1 MLENRL
7 ILPET
12 TMKVKSLRLRNIR
25 CFKDL
30 TLELDGKS
38 ALLVG
43 DNGDGKSTVLRSLAM
58 GLCDES
64 SASALFRELYGE
76 FIREGCRQK
85 GVIKVDLTDRT
96 DTPDRHESNHF
107 RTKTTITPLEDF
119 ERVDQKLFQIGE
131 DTKKDNIPPGEFP
144 WNRIFATGYGPGIR
158 VHGTTDHDYY
168 FAGDAL
174 YPLFVYDTPLQNPE
188 LAIRRISSP
197 DGQNHAAEILDA
209 LKIML
214 QRILQLESKDSINL
228 TKTGITVKTHK
239 SEQHLSSSGDGYHA
253 TVTWVLDLLSWWY
266 LRGASDITDID
277 GIVFIDEIEQH
288 LHPRWQRNI
297 MQLLQESFPNVQF
310 IATTHSPLV
319 ASGCEGIPVHRLNGG
334 EHRVEHPFGWRAEE
348 VYEMMGLPTSRAESF
363 VKILQEY
370 QELDYKCLQSGQLSA
385 KDDKRLHNL
394 REHLA
399 MLPTGDPVH
408 LVTDLENIAR
418 LTKAPSKKET

>member
-12 TMKVKSLRLRNIR
+12 TMKVKSLHLRNIR

-30 TLELDGKS
+30 TLKLHGKS

-64 SASALFRELYGE
+64 STSALLRDLSGE
-76 FIREGCRQK
+76 FVREDCAQ
-85 GVIKVDLTDRT
+85 GVIKVALEDHKGPCL
-96 DTPDRHESNHF
+96 
-107 RTKTTITPLEDF
+107 RTKTTIKSLPGF
-119 ERVDQKLFQIGE
+119 EGIEQKLAQLQKGANKEIGQG
-131 DTKKDNIPPGEFP
+131 DFP
-144 WNRIFATGYGPGIR
+144 WKKIFATGYGPGIR
-158 VHGTTDHDYY
+158 VRGSMDYDDY
-168 FAGDAL
+168 RAVNAL
-174 YPLFVYDTPLQNPE
+174 YPLFVYDQPLQNPE
-188 LAIRRISSP
+188 LAIRRLVAPRGEEHDSV
-197 DGQNHAAEILDA
+197 QA
-209 LKIML
+209 LESLKDLL
-214 QRILQLESKDSINL
+214 QYILQLEEKDDFELRKSGIFVKIRGSK
-228 TKTGITVKTHK
+228 
-239 SEQHLSSSGDGYHA
+239 QPLSASGDGYHS

-266 LRGASDITDID
+266 LRGLGNLTDID

-418 LTKAPSKKET
+418 LTKTPSKKEA